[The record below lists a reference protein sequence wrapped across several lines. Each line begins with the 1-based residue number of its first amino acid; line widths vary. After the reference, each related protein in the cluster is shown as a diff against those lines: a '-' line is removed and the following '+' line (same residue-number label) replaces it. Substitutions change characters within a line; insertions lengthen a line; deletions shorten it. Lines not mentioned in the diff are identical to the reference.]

1 MTPASSYTLMCI
13 VVYVSRT
20 NIDIDDEVVQAVMSV
35 YGLPTKRAAVDFA
48 LRQLLVEPMSRREA
62 LAMRGAGW
70 AGDLEQLRAGL
81 SPRT

>member
-1 MTPASSYTLMCI
+1 MCI

-20 NIDIDDEVVQAVMSV
+20 NIDIDDDVVQAVMAI

-62 LAMRGAGW
+62 LAMRGSGW
-70 AGDLEQLRAGL
+70 AGDLEELRAG
-81 SPRT
+81 SGPRS